1 MGGVGQQ
8 QIENQ
13 ISSLTSQLLQNQYQ
27 YGLQV
32 MQIGDNI
39 ALGAINTQLQLDQQ
53 LNAANKSFYASLGQ
67 LAAGNSGYVP
77 GLYPTTLGK

>member
-1 MGGVGQQ
+1 
-8 QIENQ
+8 
-13 ISSLTSQLLQNQYQ
+13 LLQNQYQ

-53 LNAANKSFYASLGQ
+53 LTQANKSFYSSLAQ
-67 LAAGNSGYVP
+67 LAAGSPMYIP
-77 GLYPTTLGK
+77 GLTSTAPTRST

>member
-1 MGGVGQQ
+1 
-8 QIENQ
+8 
-13 ISSLTSQLLQNQYQ
+13 
-27 YGLQV
+27 V